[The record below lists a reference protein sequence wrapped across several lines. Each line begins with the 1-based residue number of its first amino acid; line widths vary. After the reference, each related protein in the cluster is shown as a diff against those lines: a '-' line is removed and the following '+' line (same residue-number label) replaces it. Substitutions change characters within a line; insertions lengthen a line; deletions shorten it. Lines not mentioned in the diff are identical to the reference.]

1 MPNAS
6 LTKIIRSYING
17 GEGGLFGRILAEVMS
32 AFGLYTR
39 PRSRLSHTDQ
49 LSSVNLIKMF
59 IIWQTQEQ
67 FNLFNVTGL
76 Y

>member
-6 LTKIIRSYING
+6 LTKIIISYING

-39 PRSRLSHTDQ
+39 PRSRLSHTDR
-49 LSSVNLIKMF
+49 LSAVNKNDVYFMANRNSLIL
-59 IIWQTQEQ
+59 TD
-67 FNLFNVTGL
+67 L